1 MEVISKDKPKGLAYS
16 KYKKMKKAK
25 RLEEEKK
32 FRRLT
37 ENKRK
42 NAENRKE
49 RAIEKEAEGRVSE
62 VTILGY
68 NKGILVVMIDGK
80 EEKRALLFD
89 KKLINKSNINSE
101 IRNCEVKLY
110 GENWK
115 ISKLKNFDEIK
126 DQLIWEISEETNYE
140 KSR

>member
-68 NKGILVVMIDGK
+68 NKGMLIVMIDGK

-126 DQLIWEISEETNYE
+126 AQLIWEISEEI
-140 KSR
+140 

>member
-49 RAIEKEAEGRVSE
+49 RAIEKEADSRVSE
-62 VTILGY
+62 VTLLVY
-68 NKGILVVMIDGK
+68 NKGMLIVMIDGK

-126 DQLIWEISEETNYE
+126 DQLIWEISEEI
-140 KSR
+140 

>member
-32 FRRLT
+32 FRRLI

-68 NKGILVVMIDGK
+68 NKGMLVVMIDGK

-126 DQLIWEISEETNYE
+126 DQIIWEISEEI
-140 KSR
+140 

>member
-49 RAIEKEAEGRVSE
+49 RAIEKEAESRVSE

-68 NKGILVVMIDGK
+68 NKGMLIVMIDGK

-126 DQLIWEISEETNYE
+126 DQLIWEISEGI
-140 KSR
+140 

>member
-37 ENKRK
+37 DNKRK

-68 NKGILVVMIDGK
+68 NKGMLVVMIDGK

-115 ISKLKNFDEIK
+115 ITKLKNFDEIK
-126 DQLIWEISEETNYE
+126 AQLIWEISEEI
-140 KSR
+140 

>member
-49 RAIEKEAEGRVSE
+49 RAIEKEAENRVLE
-62 VTILGY
+62 VVILGY
-68 NKGILVVMIDGK
+68 NKGMLNIVIDGK

-89 KKLINKSNINSE
+89 KKTINKSNINSE
-101 IRNCEVKLY
+101 IRNFEIKLY

-126 DQLIWEISEETNYE
+126 EQLIWEISEEI
-140 KSR
+140 

>member
-25 RLEEEKK
+25 RLEEKKK

-49 RAIEKEAEGRVSE
+49 RAIEKEAESRVSE

-68 NKGILVVMIDGK
+68 NKGMLIVMIDGK

-126 DQLIWEISEETNYE
+126 DQLIWEISEEI
-140 KSR
+140 

>member
-1 MEVISKDKPKGLAYS
+1 DKPKGLAYS

-68 NKGILVVMIDGK
+68 NKGMLVVMIDGK

-126 DQLIWEISEETNYE
+126 DQLIWEISEEI
-140 KSR
+140 

>member
-62 VTILGY
+62 VIILGY
-68 NKGILVVMIDGK
+68 NKGMLVVMIDGK

-126 DQLIWEISEETNYE
+126 AQLIWEISEEI
-140 KSR
+140 

>member
-68 NKGILVVMIDGK
+68 NKGMLVVMIDGK
-80 EEKRALLFD
+80 EEKRALLFA

-126 DQLIWEISEETNYE
+126 AQLIWEISEEI
-140 KSR
+140 